1 MKAALGKQGMVG
13 LVNVPKSQYG
23 GHNGITTSWEMQV
36 EIDVFENPTIRRAQ
50 MKKDGIEH
58 GTASDMIGYVQESLC
73 GPSSRTYGMFC
84 PISNEVGEDSG
95 FLVGKSLLK
104 TYAIGEISGIV
115 SGDTHWEIPF
125 AL

>member
-1 MKAALGKQGMVG
+1 
-13 LVNVPKSQYG
+13 
-23 GHNGITTSWEMQV
+23 
-36 EIDVFENPTIRRAQ
+36 
-50 MKKDGIEH
+50 MKKDGLEH

-115 SGDTHWEIPF
+115 SGETHWEIPF
-125 AL
+125 ALQSDLSALSVQVMENTTEIDWILD